1 MSAWFEVSLI
11 PRARPATTLGERVP
25 GNRVN
30 LETDILARHVERLLA
45 FDRGEHDAEPA
56 VPDDEEQ
63 RPGSVSFA
71 TTEVPAADYT
81 VLTDADLPDPRPSMS
96 TNDLASIEEAVA
108 ALQEGRPV
116 IVADDEDRENEGDV
130 ILSAE
135 LASQE
140 WLAWTVRYTSGY
152 LCAPVRRSGLTGSS
166 CRRW

>member
-1 MSAWFEVSLI
+1 
-11 PRARPATTLGERVP
+11 
-25 GNRVN
+25 
-30 LETDILARHVERLLA
+30 
-45 FDRGEHDAEPA
+45 
-56 VPDDEEQ
+56 
-63 RPGSVSFA
+63 
-71 TTEVPAADYT
+71 
-81 VLTDADLPDPRPSMS
+81 MS

-152 LCAPVRRSGLTGSS
+152 LCAPMPSEWADRLELPPMVTHNEDARRHRLHGERRRRIRRDDGHQCTRSRTNAERAGRPERRPTSSRPATS
-166 CRRW
+166 CRCAPSQAACASARGTPRPRST